1 MRARAAERPDRAP
14 DERPWTVL
22 YDADCGLC
30 MWLLSWLLRWDREEL
45 LRPVALQRPEADEL
59 LPGLASD
66 QRAASW
72 HLISP
77 AGVPYSAGAA
87 IPPLFRLLPG
97 GRAAAFA
104 FALSPRLTERGYLCV
119 AAHRSQ
125 LSTLVPSRAKRRA
138 GERVRL
144 RERALDTRP
153 TT

>member
-1 MRARAAERPDRAP
+1 MPGRPP
-14 DERPWTVL
+14 PEPSLVL
-22 YDADCGLC
+22 YDADCGFC
-30 MWLLSWLLRWDREEL
+30 KWLLAWLLRWDRAAR
-45 LRPVALQRPEADEL
+45 LRPLALQRPEADEL
-59 LPGLASD
+59 LPGLAPD

-77 AGVPYSAGAA
+77 AGVRYSAGAA

-104 FALSPRLTERGYLCV
+104 FALSPGLTERGYLCV

-125 LSTLVPSRAKRRA
+125 LSTLVPSRAKQRA

-144 RERALDTRP
+144 RERALQTRR